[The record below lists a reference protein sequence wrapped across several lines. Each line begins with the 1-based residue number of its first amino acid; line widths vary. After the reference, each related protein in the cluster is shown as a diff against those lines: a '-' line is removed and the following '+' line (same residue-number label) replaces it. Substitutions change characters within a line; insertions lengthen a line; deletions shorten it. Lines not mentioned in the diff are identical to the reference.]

1 MIRLFACDILVVL
14 IFAAS
19 SFAQETVQR
28 EQRFDRDPQWEGVN
42 NRITRD
48 RYPTITQDFGFSSTN
63 FAGQEAGEIGGQ
75 IWRSARP
82 AGYGAQIEQGAGD
95 QRLSGHGR

>member
-1 MIRLFACDILVVL
+1 NSCGVHSFIRREVILMIRLFACDFLLAL

-19 SFAQETVQR
+19 SFGQETVQR
-28 EQRFDRDPQWEGVN
+28 EQHFDRDPQWEGLN

-63 FAGQEAGEIGGQ
+63 FAGQEAGEIGGPVL
-75 IWRSARP
+75 RSLTP
-82 AGYGAQIEQGAGD
+82 AVY
-95 QRLSGHGR
+95 SV